1 VAEPAPLPARTGIS
15 PSPSAG
21 DLARQIAARELSA
34 VEAVGDAFSRIDAL
48 DGELAAFCTIDQ
60 VQALAD
66 AAALDA
72 RLSRGEPAGPLAG
85 VPVAIKDLISTRGLR
100 TTFGSPLYRDN
111 VPAEDDV
118 VVERLRRA
126 GAIIVGKTNTSE
138 FGYGPV
144 GHNALFPTTRNPW
157 NPALTPGGSSAGS
170 AAAVAAGMVPLA
182 LGSDGGGSI
191 RIPAAL
197 TSLYG
202 IKPSW
207 GRVPVYPGC
216 RDETAP
222 GASGWESLE
231 HIGPL
236 TRTVADAAL
245 ALSILTGPTQRD
257 RHSLP
262 LEAVTWTD
270 LGFTSL
276 RGASIAFSADLGSAR
291 VDPEVAAIAERSART
306 LTSELG
312 ATLHADYPQIGD
324 TQATFEALVAL
335 DTDRVGLRRL
345 AEAHAHTFS
354 GALAALLATD
364 WSAELFTGAI
374 LDRKRTA
381 NIMWRFMEGYQFLL
395 TPTAA
400 TAAFPIDRDGPT
412 SIDGASV
419 LPSAWTPF
427 SAIAN
432 LTGQPAASVP
442 AGFTS
447 DGRPVG
453 LQIIGRHL
461 DDIGVLRLSAAFEA
475 ILPWAGY
482 WPSLSVERLGR

>member
-1 VAEPAPLPARTGIS
+1 VAEPATQPARPGIA
-15 PSPSAG
+15 PSAS
-21 DLARQIAARELSA
+21 ARELALRIASREQSA
-34 VEAVGDAFSRIDAL
+34 VETVSEAFVRIAEL
-48 DGELAAFCTIDQ
+48 DGELSAFCTLDEEA
-60 VQALAD
+60 ALTQ
-66 AAALDA
+66 AAAVDA
-72 RLSRGEPAGPLAG
+72 KLKDGETVGPLAG
-85 VPVAIKDLISTRGLR
+85 VPVAIKDLIATRGLM
-100 TTFGSPLYRDN
+100 TTFGSPLYANN

-118 VVERLRRA
+118 VVERLRQA

-144 GHNALFPTTRNPW
+144 GHNPLFATTRNPW
-157 NPALTPGGSSAGS
+157 NAALTPGGSSAGS
-170 AAAVAAGMVPLA
+170 AAAVAAGMVSLA

-197 TSLYG
+197 TGLYG

-245 ALSILTGPTQRD
+245 ALSVLAGPTSRD

-262 LEAVTWTD
+262 HEAIDWTD
-270 LGFTSL
+270 LDFGAL
-276 RGASIAFSADLGSAR
+276 RKTSIAYSGDLGFAR
-291 VDPEVAAIAERSART
+291 VDPEVAAIAERAART
-306 LTSELG
+306 LAAELG
-312 ATLHADYPQIGD
+312 ARLRADHPQIGD
-324 TQATFEALVAL
+324 TQSTFEALVAL
-335 DTDRVGLRRL
+335 DTDRDGLRRM
-345 AEAHAHTFS
+345 ADATGHTFS
-354 GALAALLATD
+354 GALDGLLSTD
-364 WSAELFTGAI
+364 WTADQFTHAI
-374 LDRKRTA
+374 LDRKRIA
-381 NIMWRFMEGYQFLL
+381 NAMWRFMEDHQFLL

-400 TAAFPIDRDGPT
+400 TAAFAIDRDGPET
-412 SIDGASV
+412 IDGIPSI
-419 LPSAWTPF
+419 PSAWTPF
-427 SAIAN
+427 SAVAN
-432 LTGQPAASVP
+432 LTGQPAATIP

-453 LQIIGRHL
+453 LQIIGRHQ

-475 ILPWAGY
+475 ISPWAGH
-482 WPSLSVERLGR
+482 WPALTTDRLAP